1 MHVRGSLLPF
11 VRLVFHQVLIARRG
25 GLLRSRSNATPRS
38 GSELSRPAGSR
49 GNQAETRGRPR
60 GRNYRESALL
70 PRRLSRP
77 SRAPDRGRRTVPSRP
92 DGRGA
97 PVRRSPGAF
106 GTVPGCREKS
116 VGKTVGKSGRGAAA
130 GSVAPRCRPLRARPR
145 APWPSLGCVG
155 RGPQFG
161 RSEAER
167 RRRPDGEVFT
177 GNGRGRN
184 GPARRDRSRRQRRAA
199 SWPASILR
207 LASGWPLG
215 RSVRS
220 RPEEVSTVRRV
231 PVQIVGSNEGTKFGG
246 AAGSLLLAVVCRLS
260 AALITVAASFRD
272 VPHEGG
278 RQHVLEPPSTGPLF
292 KLLCR

>member
-1 MHVRGSLLPF
+1 M
-11 VRLVFHQVLIARRG
+11 LIARRG
-25 GLLRSRSNATPRS
+25 GLLRSRSNATSRS

-60 GRNYRESALL
+60 GRNSRESALP

-77 SRAPDRGRRTVPSRP
+77 SRAPDRGRRTVPSQP

-106 GTVPGCREKS
+106 GTVPGRREKS

-130 GSVAPRCRPLRARPR
+130 GSVAPLCRPLPARPR
-145 APWPSLGCVG
+145 A
-155 RGPQFG
+155 
-161 RSEAER
+161 
-167 RRRPDGEVFT
+167 
-177 GNGRGRN
+177 
-184 GPARRDRSRRQRRAA
+184 
-199 SWPASILR
+199 ASILR

-246 AAGSLLLAVVCRLS
+246 AAASLWLAVVCRLS
-260 AALITVAASFRD
+260 AAIITVAASFGD

-278 RQHVLEPPSTGPLF
+278 RQHVLEPPSFGPLF
-292 KLLCR
+292 ELLRR